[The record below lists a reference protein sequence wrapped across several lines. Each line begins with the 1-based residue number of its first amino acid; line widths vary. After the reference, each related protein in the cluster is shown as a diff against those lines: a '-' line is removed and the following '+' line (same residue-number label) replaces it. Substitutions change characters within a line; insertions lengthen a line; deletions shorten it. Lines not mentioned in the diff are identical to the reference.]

1 LTVSTSFDELLLAP
15 VEGSGEEKGTFYF
28 PFHGAI
34 YLLKVECP
42 LFAFFRAMAAV
53 IVRSILGLLGEWC
66 REQHQSD
73 GKSRIPEISNT
84 QNRNLYAE
92 KNLWLNF
99 MPF

>member
-73 GKSRIPEISNT
+73 GKSRIPEISNPQIHNPHPGKT
-84 QNRNLYAE
+84 IR
-92 KNLWLNF
+92 LNF
-99 MPF
+99 MAF